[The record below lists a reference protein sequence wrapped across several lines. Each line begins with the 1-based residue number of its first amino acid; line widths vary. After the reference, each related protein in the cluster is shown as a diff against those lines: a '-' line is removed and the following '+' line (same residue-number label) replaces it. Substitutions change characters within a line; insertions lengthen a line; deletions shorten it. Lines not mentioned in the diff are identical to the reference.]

1 VLGPCHDCAWV
12 REGSN
17 VRAVLCMHG
26 GSTGTCETF
35 FTDDPNLSDN
45 TIGNDQATS
54 ARAEWR

>member
-1 VLGPCHDCAWV
+1 V